1 MIHRRDEFRGAQA
14 TIDKVHQLAKDGKI
28 NLFTQ
33 YQMASVKGDK
43 NLESIDIKH
52 DNNEIKNLKTD
63 YVLGFFGLIMQLG
76 PIANWGLNIDK
87 KTIEVDTEKFETNQ
101 KGIYAVGDIC
111 NYPGKL
117 KLILSG
123 FHEGALAARACFKL
137 ARPNEKYR
145 FEFTTS
151 SKTIKE
157 RLGVKKVIELYSAN
171 TPNGKKISIMLE
183 EIGYEYKVI
192 NIDLN
197 KGDQFKPEFKK
208 ISPFSKI
215 PVIIDQDNNKNIFE
229 SGAIL
234 MYLAEQSGKFYDT
247 KDRLEI
253 NQWLMAQMGY
263 VGPMLGQHHQ
273 FHHYNPGKSQFGEER
288 YFKISKRIYEE
299 LDERLSKSRFLAG
312 ENYTIADIGTF
323 PWIARHEWHD
333 IGLKNYKNLTRWYV
347 EISERE
353 AVKKGFKFMNKDEV
367 PPKP

>member
-1 MIHRRDEFRGAQA
+1 
-14 TIDKVHQLAKDGKI
+14 
-28 NLFTQ
+28 
-33 YQMASVKGDK
+33 
-43 NLESIDIKH
+43 
-52 DNNEIKNLKTD
+52 
-63 YVLGFFGLIMQLG
+63 
-76 PIANWGLNIDK
+76 
-87 KTIEVDTEKFETNQ
+87 
-101 KGIYAVGDIC
+101 
-111 NYPGKL
+111 
-117 KLILSG
+117 
-123 FHEGALAARACFKL
+123 
-137 ARPNEKYR
+137 
-145 FEFTTS
+145 
-151 SKTIKE
+151 
-157 RLGVKKVIELYSAN
+157 
-171 TPNGKKISIMLE
+171 MLE
-183 EIGYEYKVI
+183 EISYEYKVV

-208 ISPFSKI
+208 ISPLSKI

-234 MYLAEQSGKFYDT
+234 MYLAEQSGKFYDEE
-247 KDRLEI
+247 DRLEI

-299 LDERLSKSRFLAG
+299 LDERLSQSRFLAG

-353 AVKKGFKFMNKDEV
+353 AVKKCFKFMNKDEV

>member
-1 MIHRRDEFRGAQA
+1 M
-14 TIDKVHQLAKDGKI
+14 
-28 NLFTQ
+28 
-33 YQMASVKGDK
+33 
-43 NLESIDIKH
+43 
-52 DNNEIKNLKTD
+52 
-63 YVLGFFGLIMQLG
+63 
-76 PIANWGLNIDK
+76 
-87 KTIEVDTEKFETNQ
+87 
-101 KGIYAVGDIC
+101 
-111 NYPGKL
+111 
-117 KLILSG
+117 
-123 FHEGALAARACFKL
+123 
-137 ARPNEKYR
+137 
-145 FEFTTS
+145 
-151 SKTIKE
+151 
-157 RLGVKKVIELYSAN
+157 IELYSAN

-299 LDERLSKSRFLAG
+299 LDERLSQSRFLAG

-353 AVKKGFKFMNKDEV
+353 AVKKGFRFMNKDEV

>member
-1 MIHRRDEFRGAQA
+1 
-14 TIDKVHQLAKDGKI
+14 
-28 NLFTQ
+28 
-33 YQMASVKGDK
+33 
-43 NLESIDIKH
+43 
-52 DNNEIKNLKTD
+52 
-63 YVLGFFGLIMQLG
+63 
-76 PIANWGLNIDK
+76 
-87 KTIEVDTEKFETNQ
+87 
-101 KGIYAVGDIC
+101 
-111 NYPGKL
+111 
-117 KLILSG
+117 
-123 FHEGALAARACFKL
+123 
-137 ARPNEKYR
+137 
-145 FEFTTS
+145 
-151 SKTIKE
+151 
-157 RLGVKKVIELYSAN
+157 
-171 TPNGKKISIMLE
+171 MLE
-183 EIGYEYKVI
+183 EIGYDYKVI

-208 ISPFSKI
+208 ISPLSKI

-299 LDERLSKSRFLAG
+299 LDARLLRSRFLAG

-333 IGLKNYKNLTRWYV
+333 IGLKNYKNLTRWYN
-347 EISERE
+347 EISKRD
-353 AVKKGFKFMNKDEV
+353 AVMKGFSFMNKKIGLFRLKLV
-367 PPKP
+367 LPATV